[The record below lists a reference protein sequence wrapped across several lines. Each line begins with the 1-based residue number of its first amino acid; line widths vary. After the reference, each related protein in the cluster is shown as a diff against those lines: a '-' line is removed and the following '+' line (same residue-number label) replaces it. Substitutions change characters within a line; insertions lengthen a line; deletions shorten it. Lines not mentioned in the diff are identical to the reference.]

1 MKPKHIIFFDGE
13 CILCNGFVDLLL
25 RVDRQN
31 KFFFA
36 SLQGSTAKNT
46 LSASQLHEMK
56 TIVYYKNSQES
67 YTKSTAVI
75 EILTNLGGPWKALNI
90 LRIIPR
96 FISDMVYDL
105 IAKYRNNI
113 FGTRQ
118 CRMPTKEDKDKI
130 LS

>member
-113 FGTRQ
+113 FGT
-118 CRMPTKEDKDKI
+118 
-130 LS
+130 